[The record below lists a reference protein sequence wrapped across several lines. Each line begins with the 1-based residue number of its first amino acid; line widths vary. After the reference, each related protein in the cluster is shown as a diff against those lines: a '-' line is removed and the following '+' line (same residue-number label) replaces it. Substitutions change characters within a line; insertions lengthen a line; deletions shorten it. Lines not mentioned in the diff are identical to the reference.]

1 MPITA
6 NPSTTLYTLGKG
18 VLEIAEWNGSPGAYA
33 DVGNCPSMNVLV
45 EEEVLEH
52 YSSRSGTR
60 VKDKEVTLEVGYTA
74 EFDLDEVSVNNL
86 KMFLRGTL
94 SATGHKIHAAQ
105 ALATEYAVK
114 FTSDNAAGPNEIWE
128 FWKAKIKPRGAF
140 SLIGEDWSTMEFTL
154 EGLADT
160 ANHATSPYF
169 DVTFV
174 TTTTTTTSSST
185 TTTTA

>member
-1 MPITA
+1 MIDTSP
-6 NPSTTLYTLGKG
+6 NTTLYTLGKG
-18 VLEIAEWNGSPGAYA
+18 VLEIAIWSGAAPGAYS

-45 EEEVLEH
+45 DEEVLEH
-52 YSSRSGTR
+52 FSSRSGAK
-60 VKDKEVTLEVGYTA
+60 VKDKEVTLEVGYSG
-74 EFDLDEVSVNNL
+74 EFDLDEISVANL

-105 ALATEYAVK
+105 ALTLEYALK

-140 SLIGEDWSTMEFTL
+140 SLIGDDWSTLQFAV

-169 DVTFV
+169 DVTYV
-174 TTTTTTTSSST
+174 TTTSTTTTTTTV
-185 TTTTA
+185 